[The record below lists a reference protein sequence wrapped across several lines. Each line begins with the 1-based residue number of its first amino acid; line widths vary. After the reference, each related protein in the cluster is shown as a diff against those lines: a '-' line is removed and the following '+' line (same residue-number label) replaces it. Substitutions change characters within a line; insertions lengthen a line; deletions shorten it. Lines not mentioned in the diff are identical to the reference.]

1 MMLLTTEKPER
12 QNADAEILHPLIAED
27 GAVMAAMRAQ
37 VEPFKGT
44 MTGPDAREAYDGI
57 MEQTPDAPGVSY
69 ERDAVGGVR
78 GIWCRP
84 RTAAP
89 GVVILYLHGGAYVL
103 GSAHAYRHLAGQVA
117 ARANAVA
124 FAADYRLAPEDRFPA
139 ALDDARAAYRG
150 LVEAGART
158 IAIVGDSAGGGLTLA
173 MLSITREE
181 AFAGTGVGPRAAVA
195 LSPWTDL
202 TLTGPSMVERAGDD
216 PILTPAMLAT
226 TGASYLQG
234 HDPRDPHASPLYGR
248 LAGLPPIQLHVG
260 TSEVLLD
267 DSRRYVER
275 ARREGVEATVHIWE
289 GMPHVFPANVGTLD
303 AAERALD
310 TIGAFLQEHLGSHAE
325 EIERSQYHRAPQ

>member
-1 MMLLTTEKPER
+1 MLLTTERHGR
-12 QNADAEILHPLIAED
+12 QNADAEVLHPLIAED
-27 GAVMAAMRAQ
+27 RAVVAAMHAQ
-37 VEPFKGT
+37 AEPVKGT
-44 MTGPDAREAYDGI
+44 LTGPEAREAYDGI

-69 ERDAVGGVR
+69 ERGAVGGVR

-84 RTAAP
+84 RTAVP

-117 ARANAVA
+117 ARANATA
-124 FAADYRLAPEDRFPA
+124 FVADYRLAPEDPFPA
-139 ALDDARAAYRG
+139 ALDDALAAYRG

-158 IAIVGDSAGGGLTLA
+158 LAIVGDSSGGGLALA
-173 MLSITREE
+173 VLSITRAE
-181 AFAGTGVGPRAAVA
+181 ALAGTGVGPRAAVA

-202 TLTGPSMVERAGDD
+202 ALTGPSMEERAGDD

-226 TGASYLQG
+226 TGGSYLQG
-234 HDPRDPHASPLYGR
+234 HDPRDPLASPLYGR

-275 ARREGVEATVHIWE
+275 ARREGVDATAHIWE
-289 GMPHVFPANVGTLD
+289 GMPHVFPASIGTLD
-303 AAERALD
+303 AAERALE
-310 TIGAFLQEHLGSHAE
+310 TIAAFLKQKLGSHAE
-325 EIERSQYHRAPQ
+325 